1 MADRRE
7 LTGEAPG
14 PGTVLTEGARPTV
27 PGRLAWLR
35 PPRHWPAWLQV
46 VAIYALARLVTTV
59 ALLIIGT
66 TLTATSRAGVA
77 PEFFDYS
84 VIWDGDWYQI
94 IAYYGYPTELPR
106 DASGSVMQN
115 AWAFMP
121 AYPFLVRGVSVLT
134 GLRWPVAAVATSLT
148 FGFGAAL
155 VLFRILRKR
164 LEHGTALF
172 SIVLF
177 AVGPVSFIFQMGYA
191 ESMQVFLLVLALLL
205 LTERRWAPL
214 FPVIAVMAVTRP
226 TGLAFALALAGY
238 WLVRYLRRESDPFP
252 RQERVVAGAAVVFSG
267 LSGLAWAIIAWVA
280 TGSIT
285 AYTDTEI
292 SWRAMWFGLRE
303 LELFTPWFQAAG
315 FWFGMP
321 WGGVVVIAVILG
333 FTATLFLP
341 SVRKLGVELRL
352 WMASYALYLVAVFFP
367 QTSVFRL
374 LVPMFPMVGALAQPK
389 SVAYRVSMV
398 VCLMSLQILWLWVTW
413 GPIQAY
419 WTTP

>member
-1 MADRRE
+1 MVDRSE
-7 LTGEAPG
+7 LTGAATG
-14 PGTVLTEGARPTV
+14 AATVLTEDARFMAPS
-27 PGRLAWLR
+27 RMAWLR
-35 PPRHWPAWLQV
+35 APRYWPAWLQV
-46 VAIYALARLVTTV
+46 VAIYAIARLVTTV
-59 ALLIIGT
+59 AMLIIAT
-66 TLTATSRAGVA
+66 TLTATSRAGIS

-94 IAYYGYPTELPR
+94 IAYYGYPTVLPR

-121 AYPFLVRGVSVLT
+121 AYPFLVRAVSILS
-134 GLRWPVAAVATSLT
+134 GLRWPVAAVATSLA

-155 VLFRILRKR
+155 VLYRILRKR

-172 SIVLF
+172 SILLF

-191 ESMQVFLLVLALLL
+191 ESMQVFLLTLALLL

-214 FPVIAVMAVTRP
+214 FPVIALMAVTRP

-238 WLVRYLRRESDPFP
+238 WLVRYVRRESDLFP
-252 RQERVVAGAAVVFSG
+252 RRERIIVGAAVVFSG

-280 TGSIT
+280 TGSMT

-303 LELFTPWFQAAG
+303 LELFSPWFQAAG
-315 FWFGMP
+315 FWFGAP
-321 WGGVVVIAVILG
+321 WGAVVVIATVLG

-341 SVRKLGVELRL
+341 SVRRLGVELRL
-352 WMASYALYLVAVFFP
+352 WMASYALYLFAVFFP

-374 LVPMFPMVGALAQPK
+374 LVPMFPMAGALAQPR
-389 SVAYRVSMV
+389 STVYRVSIV
-398 VCLMSLQILWLWVTW
+398 VVLLTMQLVWLWVTW